1 MRRLAESSTELNTEL
16 SVECVAPRLCPPS
29 ARLAARSRSGI
40 CRRVPVKAP
49 SSRMLEDGLLQSVS
63 SHRRHRRIAAVL
75 FALCFILSAPLFSTP
90 NPAASVNA
98 ASPTSGGDVQL
109 RLAQQQGSA
118 ETAILDWVLANSGPL
133 TGDTRAGAVR
143 VAFTITPAEGW
154 WDKAGGGKLAWH
166 EAPPGN
172 VHLRIFVLDLAD
184 GRLIPGLTLRATLI
198 DANGNEQSAP
208 ADFGWYPLINAY
220 GDNVPIA
227 ADSSY
232 TLRVAI
238 DGQLP
243 RQYAFGEHP
252 GHTTIA
258 QFSPVPITLPIM
270 QPNTSPTQPAAS
282 PIAQPIAQPLTQ
294 PIAQQVAQDAPSQ
307 LPLATATAAAH
318 EAELLKP
325 CNAALTAA
333 ITALWQQS
341 VAGAEQPDGDYFV
354 GYALDFRGLA
364 VPLARSKLHFN
375 SLSAFTG
382 KDDVRLELL
391 ARDSRTGRIIPGLRP
406 QATLIAA
413 DGESYGPSELFLTWY
428 PWLTHYEGSAR
439 IPRKGLYTLRVH
451 FDAPAYRRWG
461 RQSDRFAAPADVEFE
476 NVSLKP
482 AKVD

>member
-1 MRRLAESSTELNTEL
+1 MCGSAALPAE
-16 SVECVAPRLCPPS
+16 
-29 ARLAARSRSGI
+29 
-40 CRRVPVKAP
+40 AP
-49 SSRMLEDGLLQSVS
+49 SPRKLEDGLLQSFR
-63 SHRRHRRIAAVL
+63 SHRRDRRLPAI
-75 FALCFILSAPLFSTP
+75 FIALCLTLSTPLFSAQ
-90 NPAASVNA
+90 NPADSPNSGSPAS
-98 ASPTSGGDVQL
+98 GDVQL
-109 RLAQQQGSA
+109 QLAEQQGEA
-118 ETAILDWVLANSGPL
+118 DTAVLDWVLANSGPL
-133 TGDTRAGAVR
+133 TGDTRAGAMR

-184 GRLIPGLTLRATLI
+184 GRLIPALTLRATLI

-208 ADFGWYPLINAY
+208 VDFGWYPLINAY
-220 GDNVPIA
+220 GGNVPIT

-243 RQYAFGEHP
+243 HHLASLGEHP
-252 GHTTIA
+252 EHPTIA
-258 QFSPVPITLPIM
+258 EFPPVPIT
-270 QPNTSPTQPAAS
+270 
-282 PIAQPIAQPLTQ
+282 QPIAQP
-294 PIAQQVAQDAPSQ
+294 VAPDAPSQ
-307 LPLATATAAAH
+307 LPLATATASAH

-341 VAGAEQPDGDYFV
+341 VDGAEKPADDYFV
-354 GYALDFRGLA
+354 GYALDFNGLA
-364 VPLARSKLHFN
+364 IPLAGSKLHFK

-413 DGESYGPSELFLTWY
+413 DGESYGPGELFLTWY
-428 PWLTHYEGSAR
+428 PWLTHYGGSAR
-439 IPRKGLYTLRVH
+439 IPRKGVYTLRVH
-451 FDAPAYRRWG
+451 FDAPGYRRWG

-482 AKVD
+482 GKKD